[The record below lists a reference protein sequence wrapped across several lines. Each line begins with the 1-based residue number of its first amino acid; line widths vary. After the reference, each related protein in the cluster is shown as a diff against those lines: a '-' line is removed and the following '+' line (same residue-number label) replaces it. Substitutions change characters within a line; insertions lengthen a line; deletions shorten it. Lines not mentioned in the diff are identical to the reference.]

1 MVSGASDRALAADT
15 HDPRDANDT
24 ATATDIDATDT
35 HDSHDTTDATDIV
48 AVDTNHVATDNDA
61 AHADAPTADV
71 TEASSLPATTSLALK
86 IAVVGPLGVGKTTFV
101 TSVSDI
107 APLTT
112 EEPMSGPL
120 PVGVPAMK
128 STTTVAMDFGRIS
141 IDERVVLY
149 LFGTP
154 GQERFWF
161 LWDGLVEGALGAI
174 VLVDVRRLEESFD
187 VLERLEDRGVPFVV
201 AVNCFPG
208 VPVYPVGDL
217 RAAMDLPG
225 SVPLA
230 LCDARERAS
239 CRDVLLGL
247 TTYLLAL
254 AQPAPGV
261 TPNTMR

>member
-1 MVSGASDRALAADT
+1 MVSGASDRAPAAE
-15 HDPRDANDT
+15 
-24 ATATDIDATDT
+24 I
-35 HDSHDTTDATDIV
+35 S
-48 AVDTNHVATDNDA
+48 
-61 AHADAPTADV
+61 DAPAAPGTDGINGSPG
-71 TEASSLPATTSLALK
+71 EPGLPATTTVALK

-107 APLTT
+107 SPLTT
-112 EEPMSGPL
+112 EEPLSGPA
-120 PVGVPAMK
+120 PAGAPRK

-141 IDERVVLY
+141 LDEHVVLY

-174 VLVDVRRLEESFD
+174 VLVDVRRLDESFE

-201 AVNCFPG
+201 AANCFPDA
-208 VPVYPVGDL
+208 PLYPVEEL

-225 SVPLA
+225 MVPVV
-230 LCDARERAS
+230 LCDARERPS

-247 TTYLLAL
+247 SSYLLEL
-254 AQPAPGV
+254 APDE
-261 TPNTMR
+261 

>member
-1 MVSGASDRALAADT
+1 MVSGASDRALAADV
-15 HDPRDANDT
+15 P
-24 ATATDIDATDT
+24 
-35 HDSHDTTDATDIV
+35 
-48 AVDTNHVATDNDA
+48 AVDTPA
-61 AHADAPTADV
+61 ASIPADDVSALDVPGADVPGADVPGAGSPTAGPG
-71 TEASSLPATTSLALK
+71 LPTTTTVALK

-112 EEPMSGPL
+112 EEPMSA
-120 PVGVPAMK
+120 PAPAGAPPTK
-128 STTTVAMDFGRIS
+128 TTTTVAMDFGRIS
-141 IDERVVLY
+141 LDDHVVLY

-201 AVNCFPG
+201 AANCFPDA
-208 VPVYPVGDL
+208 PLYPVEDL
-217 RAAMDLPG
+217 RAAMDLPDT
-225 SVPLA
+225 VPVM
-230 LCDARERAS
+230 LCDARERTS
-239 CRDVLLGL
+239 CRDVLLDL
-247 TTYLLAL
+247 STYLLAL

-261 TPNTMR
+261 TPNTIR